1 MARSRLVP
9 GSRRPGSFSALR
21 WLHLGLVGLLL
32 ALVVGTALP
41 QSLLAQEGSPSA
53 SPGPS
58 ASTASSP
65 SQVNA
70 ELILDSSGSMAEATS
85 DGEPRI

>member
-1 MARSRLVP
+1 MKRPSSQSGPHSLRAWN
-9 GSRRPGSFSALR
+9 RR
-21 WLHLGLVGLLL
+21 VCLLL
-32 ALVVGTALP
+32 TLLIIAGLP
-41 QSLLAQEGSPSA
+41 GFTFMNQARAQEGSPSA